1 MAKKNTE
8 QNKQDRVLREL
19 KRLEGIFE
27 DITDINKREF
37 VQRQIEELAW
47 LVVSASDL
55 QREID
60 EKGHVVPF
68 QNGRN
73 QNGLQQNPGVKIL
86 NDYMKQIN
94 TITRTLLPVVPEK
107 QTRDELDDFLNGD
120 YDSEY
125 WEKRKREDEER
136 QKKIQAEIDRAIEQQ
151 RREREQREKERIS

>member
-1 MAKKNTE
+1 MARKKNTE
-8 QNKQDRVLREL
+8 QNKQNRVQREL
-19 KRLEGIFE
+19 VRLESIFE
-27 DITDINKREF
+27 GITDINKREF

-94 TITRTLLPVVPEK
+94 TITRTLLPLVPEK
-107 QTRDELDDFLNGD
+107 HVRSKLDQFINDEFYCGD
-120 YDSEY
+120 YDDN
-125 WEKRKREDEER
+125 RLPLDL
-136 QKKIQAEIDRAIEQQ
+136 DNV
-151 RREREQREKERIS
+151 